1 MPDHL
6 MDELDRFWDARL
18 AGQPTN
24 SVLGDAGLGEA
35 VRRLH
40 TAEDVDRAEPS
51 FVNRL
56 RAELFDSQASPG
68 AASGDE
74 TEDVVAPRFI
84 PQMET
89 VQRHRWLAAIAA
101 ALLIVLVG
109 GIASY
114 YLFDR
119 REEPRHTIG
128 PAINAPAT
136 PSPAAEPTDATLF
149 DVVLPAE
156 VLPTGDGRLT
166 GLAIIYV
173 DPGSTGTWV
182 ESCCPGLMF
191 EHIVAGQIAFTSK
204 AAAQVLHADSSVDE
218 IAAGTEAALRP
229 GDTWIGRNEVEFTAS
244 NIGTERVQM
253 AEWTYLHDPYA
264 SFGGH
269 RLEGWGG
276 PGGLDVTDQLPDFA
290 GAIEITQKRLILDP
304 NEGESSFPT
313 SGLRLAVSPNIETD
327 ILTVYGDGSFTAY
340 DSQGNKTIAYT
351 LEIRSAPLHSPRP
364 IVGVPPP

>member
-18 AGQPTN
+18 AGQPTD

-191 EHIVAGQIAFTSK
+191 EHIVAGEIAFTSK
-204 AAAQVLHADSSVDE
+204 AAAQVLRADASVEE
-218 IAAGTEAALRP
+218 IAAGTEAMLRT
-229 GDTWIGRNEVEFTAS
+229 GDTWIARNEVEFTAS
-244 NIGTERVQM
+244 NTGTEPVQM
-253 AEWTYLHDPYA
+253 AEWVYLHDPSA
-264 SFGGH
+264 NFGGH
-269 RLEGWGG
+269 QLDGWGG
-276 PGGLDVTDQLPDFA
+276 PGGLDVTDQPPDFP
-290 GAIEITQKRLILDP
+290 GPIEVQLRRLVLDSG
-304 NEGESSFPT
+304 EGRYPMRT
-313 SGLRLAVSPNIETD
+313 GGVRLVVSPDIETD
-327 ILTVYGDGSFTAY
+327 ILTVFGDGGFTAF
-340 DSQGNKTIAYT
+340 DSQGRPTTAYT
-351 LEIRSAPLHSPRP
+351 IEITPSGEAIAHP
-364 IVGVPPP
+364 IVGVPAP

>member
-6 MDELDRFWDARL
+6 MDELDRFWNARL
-18 AGQPTN
+18 AGQPTDL
-24 SVLGDAGLGEA
+24 VLGDAGLGEA
-35 VRRLH
+35 VRRFH

-89 VQRHRWLAAIAA
+89 VQRHRWLAEIAA

-119 REEPRHTIG
+119 HEDKRYTTG

-136 PSPAAEPTDATLF
+136 PSPTVQLTPATLF

-156 VLPTGDGRLT
+156 ILPTGDGRLS
-166 GLAIIYV
+166 GLAYIYV
-173 DPGSTGTWV
+173 EGGATGTWLS
-182 ESCCPGLMF
+182 SCCPGLMF
-191 EHIVAGQIAFTSK
+191 EHVAAGEITFTSK
-204 AAAQVLHADSSVDE
+204 AAAQVLHADASVE
-218 IAAGTEAALRP
+218 AIAAGTDVALQP
-229 GDTWIGRNEVEFTAS
+229 GDTWIARNEVEFKAS
-244 NIGTERVQM
+244 NIGTQPVQM
-253 AEWTYLHDPYA
+253 VEWVYISDPMAYFA
-264 SFGGH
+264 GH
-269 RLEGWGG
+269 QLEGWGG
-276 PGGLDVTDQLPDFA
+276 LGGLDATQTLPTFPSSIRVTLN
-290 GAIEITQKRLILDP
+290 RLVLEPGDGKPPFQTDGIRQVVVP
-304 NEGESSFPT
+304 N
-313 SGLRLAVSPNIETD
+313 VETD
-327 ILTVYGDGSFTAY
+327 ILTIFGDRSFAAVDSHGQKTTAY
-340 DSQGNKTIAYT
+340 TI
-351 LEIRSAPLHSPRP
+351 EITPAESNGALPV
-364 IVGVPPP
+364 VGVPAA